1 MTTRR
6 AFIAGAVAVMAAPLA
21 AQEKPAREYRVGVLD
36 TVAEPENAAN
46 MAQLRKGLKDL
57 GYAEGKNLVIEY
69 RSAEARNNRYP
80 GLAAEL
86 ARAKVDLIIAGGTR
100 AALAAKTAPGA
111 IPVVTATALD
121 PVETGLVASLER
133 PGGNVTGVAI
143 LTHEL
148 EAKRVELLLA
158 LAPGRKRIAVLVNMK
173 NPGLAETWKVIEAA
187 AIAQGLQP
195 QLVSVSRP
203 GKIERA
209 FQAAVAKQAQALV
222 VRVGALAEPDRRKVV
237 DLAARHKLPAIY
249 SQRQYV
255 DAGGLVSYGLSTP
268 EMYYRAATF
277 ADKIFKGAKPGE
289 LAMER
294 PTKFE
299 FVMNRRTIRALDLV
313 VPPDLLLR
321 SNEIVG

>member
-21 AQEKPAREYRVGVLD
+21 AQEKPAREYRIGVLD
-36 TVAEPENAAN
+36 TVAEPANAAN
-46 MAQLRKGLKDL
+46 MTQLRKGLKDL
-57 GYAEGKNLVIEY
+57 GYVEGKNLVIEY

-80 GLAAEL
+80 ALAAEL
-86 ARAKVDLIIAGGTR
+86 VHAKVDLIIANGTP
-100 AALAAKTAPGA
+100 AALAAKTAAGA
-111 IPVVTATALD
+111 VPVVTATALD

-133 PGGNVTGVAI
+133 PGGNVTGLGV

-148 EAKRVELLLA
+148 EAKRVELLVA

-173 NPGLAETWKVIEAA
+173 NPGLAETWKGIEAA
-187 AIAQGLQP
+187 AIAQGLEP
-195 QLVSVSRP
+195 QLINVSRP
-203 GKIERA
+203 EKIERA
-209 FQAAVAKQAQALV
+209 FQAAVAKRAEALV
-222 VRVGALAEPDRRKVV
+222 VRVGVLAEPDRRKVV

-249 SQRQYV
+249 AQRQFV
-255 DAGGLVSYGLSTP
+255 EAGGLVSYGMSTP

-277 ADKIFKGAKPGE
+277 ADKILKGAKPGE

-299 FVMNRRTIRALDLV
+299 FVMNRRTIRALELV

>member
-1 MTTRR
+1 MTTLR
-6 AFIAGAVAVMAAPLA
+6 AFSAGPVAVMAAPLA
-21 AQEKPAREYRVGVLD
+21 AQEKPAREYRIGVLD
-36 TVAEPENAAN
+36 TVAEPANAAN
-46 MAQLRKGLKDL
+46 MTQLRKGLKDL
-57 GYAEGKNLVIEY
+57 GYVEGKNLVIEY

-80 GLAAEL
+80 ALAAEL
-86 ARAKVDLIIAGGTR
+86 VHAKVDLIIANGTP
-100 AALAAKTAPGA
+100 AALAAKTAAGA
-111 IPVVTATALD
+111 VPVVTATALD

-133 PGGNVTGVAI
+133 PGGNVTGLGV

-148 EAKRVELLLA
+148 EAKRVELLVA

-173 NPGLAETWKVIEAA
+173 NPGLAETWKGIEAA
-187 AIAQGLQP
+187 AIAQGLEP
-195 QLVSVSRP
+195 QLINVSRP
-203 GKIERA
+203 EKIERA
-209 FQAAVAKQAQALV
+209 FQAAVAKRAEALV

-249 SQRQYV
+249 AQRQFV
-255 DAGGLVSYGLSTP
+255 EAGGLVSYGMSTP

-277 ADKIFKGAKPGE
+277 ADKILKGAKPGE

-299 FVMNRRTIRALDLV
+299 FVMNRRTIRALELV

>member
-1 MTTRR
+1 
-6 AFIAGAVAVMAAPLA
+6 MAAPLA
-21 AQEKPAREYRVGVLD
+21 AQEKPAREYRIGVLD
-36 TVAEPENAAN
+36 TVAEPANAAN
-46 MAQLRKGLKDL
+46 MTQLRKGLKDL
-57 GYAEGKNLVIEY
+57 GYVEGKNLVIEY

-80 GLAAEL
+80 ALAAEL
-86 ARAKVDLIIAGGTR
+86 VHAKVDLIIANGTP
-100 AALAAKTAPGA
+100 AALAAKTAAGA
-111 IPVVTATALD
+111 VPVVTATALD

-133 PGGNVTGVAI
+133 PGGNVTGLGV

-148 EAKRVELLLA
+148 EAKRVELLVA

-173 NPGLAETWKVIEAA
+173 NPGLAETWKGIEAA
-187 AIAQGLQP
+187 AIAQGLEP
-195 QLVSVSRP
+195 QLINVSRP
-203 GKIERA
+203 EKIERA
-209 FQAAVAKQAQALV
+209 FQAAVAKRAEALV

-249 SQRQYV
+249 AQRQFV
-255 DAGGLVSYGLSTP
+255 EAGGLVSYGMSTP

-277 ADKIFKGAKPGE
+277 ADKILKGAKPGE

-299 FVMNRRTIRALDLV
+299 FVMNRRTIRALELV

>member
-21 AQEKPAREYRVGVLD
+21 AQEKPAREYRIGVLD
-36 TVAEPENAAN
+36 TVAEPANAAN
-46 MAQLRKGLKDL
+46 MTQLRKGLKDL
-57 GYAEGKNLVIEY
+57 GYVEGKNLVIEY

-80 GLAAEL
+80 ALAAEL
-86 ARAKVDLIIAGGTR
+86 VHAKVDLIIANGTP
-100 AALAAKTAPGA
+100 AALAAKTAAGA
-111 IPVVTATALD
+111 VPVVTSTALD

-133 PGGNVTGVAI
+133 PGGNVTGLGV

-148 EAKRVELLLA
+148 EAKRVELLVA

-173 NPGLAETWKVIEAA
+173 NPGLAETWKGIEAA
-187 AIAQGLQP
+187 AIAQGLEP
-195 QLVSVSRP
+195 QLINVSRP
-203 GKIERA
+203 EKIERA
-209 FQAAVAKQAQALV
+209 FQAAVAKRAEALV
-222 VRVGALAEPDRRKVV
+222 VRVGVLAEPDRRKVV

-249 SQRQYV
+249 AQRQFV
-255 DAGGLVSYGLSTP
+255 EAGGLVSYGMSTP

-277 ADKIFKGAKPGE
+277 ADKILKGAKPGE

-299 FVMNRRTIRALDLV
+299 FVMNRRTIRALELV

>member
-1 MTTRR
+1 
-6 AFIAGAVAVMAAPLA
+6 
-21 AQEKPAREYRVGVLD
+21 
-36 TVAEPENAAN
+36 VAEPANAAN
-46 MAQLRKGLKDL
+46 MTQLRKGLKDL
-57 GYAEGKNLVIEY
+57 GYVEGKNLVIEY

-80 GLAAEL
+80 ALAAEL
-86 ARAKVDLIIAGGTR
+86 VHAKVDLIIANGTP
-100 AALAAKTAPGA
+100 AALAAKTAAGA
-111 IPVVTATALD
+111 VPVVTATALD

-133 PGGNVTGVAI
+133 PGGNVTGLGV

-148 EAKRVELLLA
+148 EAKRVELLVA

-173 NPGLAETWKVIEAA
+173 NPGLAETWKGIEAA
-187 AIAQGLQP
+187 AIAQGLEP
-195 QLVSVSRP
+195 QLINVSRP
-203 GKIERA
+203 EKIERA
-209 FQAAVAKQAQALV
+209 FQAAVAKRAEALV
-222 VRVGALAEPDRRKVV
+222 VRVGMLAEPDRRKVV

-255 DAGGLVSYGLSTP
+255 EAGGLVSYGMSTP

-277 ADKIFKGAKPGE
+277 ADKILKGAKPGE

-299 FVMNRRTIRALDLV
+299 FVMNRRTIRALELV

>member
-86 ARAKVDLIIAGGTR
+86 ARAKVDLIIANGTP
-100 AALAAKTAPGA
+100 AALAAKTAAGA

-143 LTHEL
+143 LTNEL

-203 GKIERA
+203 EKIERA

>member
-1 MTTRR
+1 
-6 AFIAGAVAVMAAPLA
+6 MAAPLA
-21 AQEKPAREYRVGVLD
+21 AQEKPAREYRIGVLD
-36 TVAEPENAAN
+36 TVAEPANAAN
-46 MAQLRKGLKDL
+46 MTQLRKGLKDL
-57 GYAEGKNLVIEY
+57 GYVEGKNLVIEY

-80 GLAAEL
+80 ALAAEL
-86 ARAKVDLIIAGGTR
+86 VHAKVDLIIANGTP
-100 AALAAKTAPGA
+100 AALAAKTAAGA

-133 PGGNVTGVAI
+133 PGGNVTGLGV

-148 EAKRVELLLA
+148 EAKRVELLVA

-173 NPGLAETWKVIEAA
+173 NPGLAETWKGIEAA
-187 AIAQGLQP
+187 AIAQGLEP
-195 QLVSVSRP
+195 QLINVSRP
-203 GKIERA
+203 EKIERA
-209 FQAAVAKQAQALV
+209 FQAAVAKRAEALV
-222 VRVGALAEPDRRKVV
+222 VRVGVLAEPDRRKVV

-249 SQRQYV
+249 AQRQFV
-255 DAGGLVSYGLSTP
+255 EAGGLVSYGMSTP

-277 ADKIFKGAKPGE
+277 ADKILKGAKPGE

-299 FVMNRRTIRALDLV
+299 FVMNRRTIRALELV

>member
-21 AQEKPAREYRVGVLD
+21 AQEKPAREYRIGVLD
-36 TVAEPENAAN
+36 TVAEPANAAN
-46 MAQLRKGLKDL
+46 MTQLRKGLKDL
-57 GYAEGKNLVIEY
+57 GYIEGKNLGLEY

-80 GLAAEL
+80 ALAAEL
-86 ARAKVDLIIAGGTR
+86 VHAKVDLIIANGTP
-100 AALAAKTAPGA
+100 AALAAKTAAGA

-133 PGGNVTGVAI
+133 PGGNVTGLGV

-148 EAKRVELLLA
+148 EAKRVELLVA

-173 NPGLAETWKVIEAA
+173 NPGLAETWKGIEAA
-187 AIAQGLQP
+187 AIAQGLEP
-195 QLVSVSRP
+195 QLINVSRP
-203 GKIERA
+203 EKIERA
-209 FQAAVAKQAQALV
+209 FQAAVAKRAEALV
-222 VRVGALAEPDRRKVV
+222 VRVGALAEPDRRKLV

-249 SQRQYV
+249 AQRQFV
-255 DAGGLVSYGLSTP
+255 EAGGLVSYGMSTP

-277 ADKIFKGAKPGE
+277 ADKILKGAKPGE

-299 FVMNRRTIRALDLV
+299 FVMNRRTIRALELV